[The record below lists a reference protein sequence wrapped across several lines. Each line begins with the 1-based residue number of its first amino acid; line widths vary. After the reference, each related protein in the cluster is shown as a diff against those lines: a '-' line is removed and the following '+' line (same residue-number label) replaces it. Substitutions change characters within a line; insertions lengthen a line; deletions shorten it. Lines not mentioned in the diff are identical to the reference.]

1 MKWGVEI
8 REHHAF
14 ETHLNLISDFTGSR
28 ERMSVITS
36 FGSQSDMEESG
47 ALTVLKRGNEKFVRR
62 NWEGSKSAACERKA
76 SRKSK
81 R

>member
-36 FGSQSDMEESG
+36 FGSQADMEESG
-47 ALTVLKRGNEKFVRR
+47 TH
-62 NWEGSKSAACERKA
+62 SAEERK
-76 SRKSK
+76 
-81 R
+81 